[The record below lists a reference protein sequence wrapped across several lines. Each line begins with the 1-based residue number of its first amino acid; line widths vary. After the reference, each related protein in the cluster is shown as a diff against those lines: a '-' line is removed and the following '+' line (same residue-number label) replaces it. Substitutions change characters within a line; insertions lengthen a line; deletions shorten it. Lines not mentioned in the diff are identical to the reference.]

1 MLEKNNLFSFAT
13 SELSQDAFICWCLN
27 WINYP
32 NETLYPMA
40 KDIFSNLLE
49 EKDLEN
55 EEIEIKRQYKKI
67 DVLILLKKSKKAYI
81 IEDKT
86 YTSEHSDQINK
97 YRETI
102 KNEFKEEIKNIKT
115 VYFKTGF
122 WFSYDYNT
130 VNEKDKI
137 DIKINRKD
145 FLNILKEYKG
155 KNQILDDY
163 CEYFERVTEDEEKE
177 KNYLISKEEFKNN
190 NYWYWNISKSGI
202 SQYQFMKD
210 IFSQIEKIESSNSSY
225 GGRPYTQFNILR
237 GIFKNE
243 NNENFNEDKRNYT
256 IFWRVDTVNVGPY
269 ISINFYTH
277 YDKKNDPKPQS
288 RIYEYNKIK
297 EKIEKIVKE
306 KCSNILN
313 WENIQGKFLNY
324 WEQNLLIIPLKDY
337 LISKE
342 KCDKLVECIRIIDR
356 ELKK

>member
-1 MLEKNNLFSFAT
+1 MKNNLFTFAT

-32 NETLYPMA
+32 NEELYPMA

-55 EEIEIKRQYKKI
+55 EEVEIKRQYKKI
-67 DVLILLKKSKKAYI
+67 DVLVILKNSKIAYI

-86 YTSEHSDQINK
+86 YTFEHKQIQR
-97 YRETI
+97 Y
-102 KNEFKEEIKNIKT
+102 KEEIEKDPKIKENTIKT

-122 WFSYDYNT
+122 WFSYDDL
-130 VNEKDKI
+130 VSA
-137 DIKINRKD
+137 DIKIDRED
-145 FLNILKEYKG
+145 FLKIIKKYKG

-177 KNYLISKEEFKNN
+177 KNYLISQEEIKEKS
-190 NYWYWNISKSGI
+190 YWGLNISKSSI
-202 SQYQFMKD
+202 SQYKFMRD
-210 IFSQIEKIESSNSSY
+210 IFKDGYIESGRSV

-237 GIFKNE
+237 RVFPNKDNE
-243 NNENFNEDKRNYT
+243 YLSEDKRNYT
-256 IFWRVDTVNVGPY
+256 IFWRIDTINIGPY

-277 YDKKNDPKPQS
+277 HDKNNDPKPQS
-288 RIYEYNKIK
+288 RIHEYNRLK

-306 KCSNILN
+306 KCSNMLN

-324 WEQNLLIIPLKDY
+324 WEQNLLIIPLKNY

-342 KCDKLVECIRIIDR
+342 KFDKLVECIKIIDT
-356 ELKK
+356 ELRK

>member
-1 MLEKNNLFSFAT
+1 MKNNLFSFAT

-32 NETLYPMA
+32 NEELYPMA

-55 EEIEIKRQYKKI
+55 EKIEILRQYKKI
-67 DVLILLKKSKKAYI
+67 DVLVILKNSKKAYI

-86 YTSEHSDQINK
+86 NTFESNQITR
-97 YRETI
+97 Y
-102 KNEFKEEIKNIKT
+102 KEELEKDPKIKENTIKT

-122 WFSYDYNT
+122 WFSNDDL
-130 VNEKDKI
+130 VSA
-137 DIKINRKD
+137 DIKIDRED
-145 FLNILKEYKG
+145 FLKIIKKYKG

-177 KNYLISKEEFKNN
+177 KNYLISQEEIKEKS
-190 NYWYWNISKSGI
+190 YWGLNISKSSI
-202 SQYQFMKD
+202 SQYKFMRD
-210 IFSQIEKIESSNSSY
+210 IFKDGYIESGRSV

-237 GIFKNE
+237 RVFPNKDNE
-243 NNENFNEDKRNYT
+243 YLSEDKRNYT
-256 IFWRVDTVNVGPY
+256 IFWRIDTINIGPY

-277 YDKKNDPKPQS
+277 HDKNNDPKPQS
-288 RIYEYNKIK
+288 RIYEYNRIK

-313 WENIQGKFLNY
+313 WENIQGKFSNY

>member
-1 MLEKNNLFSFAT
+1 MKNNLFSFAT

-32 NETLYPMA
+32 NENLYPMA

-55 EEIEIKRQYKKI
+55 ERIEILRQYKKI
-67 DVLILLKKSKKAYI
+67 DVLVILKNSKKVFL

-86 YTSEHSDQINK
+86 YTFEHKQIQR
-97 YRETI
+97 Y
-102 KNEFKEEIKNIKT
+102 KEEIEKDPKIKENTIKT

-122 WFSYDYNT
+122 WFSYDDL
-130 VNEKDKI
+130 VSA
-137 DIKINRKD
+137 DIKIDRED
-145 FLNILKEYKG
+145 FLKIIKKYKG

-177 KNYLISKEEFKNN
+177 KNYLISQEEIKEKS
-190 NYWYWNISKSGI
+190 YWGLNISKSSI
-202 SQYQFMKD
+202 SQYKFMRD
-210 IFSQIEKIESSNSSY
+210 IFKDGYIESGRSV

-237 GIFKNE
+237 RVFPNKDNE
-243 NNENFNEDKRNYT
+243 YLSEDKRNYT
-256 IFWRVDTVNVGPY
+256 IFWRIDTVERGPY

-277 YDKKNDPKPQS
+277 HDKNNDPKPQS
-288 RIYEYNKIK
+288 RIHEYNRLK

-306 KCSNILN
+306 KCYNMLN

-324 WEQNLLIIPLKDY
+324 WEQNLLIIPLKNY

-342 KCDKLVECIRIIDR
+342 KFDKLVECIKIIDT
-356 ELKK
+356 ELRK

>member
-1 MLEKNNLFSFAT
+1 MKNNLFSFAT

-32 NETLYPMA
+32 NEELYPMA

-55 EEIEIKRQYKKI
+55 EKIEILRQYKKI
-67 DVLILLKKSKKAYI
+67 DVLVILKNSKKAYI

-86 YTSEHSDQINK
+86 NTFESNQITR
-97 YRETI
+97 Y
-102 KNEFKEEIKNIKT
+102 KEELEKDPKIKENTIKT

-122 WFSYDYNT
+122 WFSNDDL
-130 VNEKDKI
+130 VSA
-137 DIKINRKD
+137 DIKIDRED
-145 FLNILKEYKG
+145 FLKIIKKYKG

-177 KNYLISKEEFKNN
+177 KNYLISQEEIKEKS
-190 NYWYWNISKSGI
+190 YWGLNISKSSI
-202 SQYQFMKD
+202 SQYKFMRD
-210 IFSQIEKIESSNSSY
+210 IFKDGYIESGRSV

-237 GIFKNE
+237 RVFTNKDNE
-243 NNENFNEDKRNYT
+243 YLSEDKRNYT
-256 IFWRVDTVNVGPY
+256 IFWRIDTINIGPY

-277 YDKKNDPKPQS
+277 HDKNNDPKPQS
-288 RIYEYNKIK
+288 RIYEYNRLK

-306 KCSNILN
+306 KCSDILN

-324 WEQNLLIIPLKDY
+324 WEQNLLIIPLKNY

-342 KCDKLVECIRIIDR
+342 KFDKLVECIKIIDT
-356 ELKK
+356 ELRK

>member
-1 MLEKNNLFSFAT
+1 MKNNLFSFAT

-32 NETLYPMA
+32 NENLYPMA

-55 EEIEIKRQYKKI
+55 ERIEILRQYKKI
-67 DVLILLKKSKKAYI
+67 DVLVILKNSKKVFL

-86 YTSEHSDQINK
+86 YTFEHKQIQR
-97 YRETI
+97 Y
-102 KNEFKEEIKNIKT
+102 KEEIEKDPKIKENTIKT

-122 WFSYDYNT
+122 WFSYDDL
-130 VNEKDKI
+130 VSA
-137 DIKINRKD
+137 DIKIDRED
-145 FLNILKEYKG
+145 FLKIIKKYKG

-177 KNYLISKEEFKNN
+177 KNYLISQEEIKEKS
-190 NYWYWNISKSGI
+190 YWGLNISKSSI
-202 SQYQFMKD
+202 SQYKFMRD
-210 IFSQIEKIESSNSSY
+210 IFKDGYIESGRSV

-237 GIFKNE
+237 RVFPNKDNE
-243 NNENFNEDKRNYT
+243 YLSEDKRNYT
-256 IFWRVDTVNVGPY
+256 IFWRIDTINIGPY

-277 YDKKNDPKPQS
+277 HDKNNDPKPQS
-288 RIYEYNKIK
+288 RIHEYNRLK

-306 KCSNILN
+306 KCYNMLN

-324 WEQNLLIIPLKDY
+324 WEQNLLIIPLKNY

-342 KCDKLVECIRIIDR
+342 KFDKLVECIKIIDT
-356 ELKK
+356 ELRK

>member
-1 MLEKNNLFSFAT
+1 MKNNLFSFAT

-32 NETLYPMA
+32 NEELYSMA
-40 KDIFSNLLE
+40 KDIFLNLLKE
-49 EKDLEN
+49 ANLEN
-55 EEIEIKRQYKKI
+55 EKIEILRQYKKI
-67 DVLILLKKSKKAYI
+67 DVLVILKNSKKAYI

-86 YTSEHSDQINK
+86 YTSEHSEQIK
-97 YRETI
+97 RYRENI
-102 KNEFKEEIKNIKT
+102 QNDFKEEINNIKT

-122 WFSYDYNT
+122 WFSYDYHI

-137 DIKINRKD
+137 NIKIDRED
-145 FLNILKEYKG
+145 FLKIISKYKE

-163 CEYFERVTEDEEKE
+163 CEYFERVIENEEKE
-177 KNYLISKEEFKNN
+177 KNYLINKEEIKEKG
-190 NYWYWNISKSGI
+190 YWGLNISKSSI
-202 SQYQFMKD
+202 SQYQFMGD
-210 IFSQIEKIESSNSSY
+210 IFSDGYIESGRSV

-237 GIFKNE
+237 SIFPNE
-243 NNENFNEDKRNYT
+243 NDENFNEDKRNYT
-256 IFWRVDTVNVGPY
+256 IFWRIDTVERGPY

-277 YDKKNDPKPQS
+277 HNKNNDPKPQS
-288 RIYEYNKIK
+288 RIYEYNRIK

-313 WENIQGKFLNY
+313 WENIQGKFSNY

-342 KCDKLVECIRIIDR
+342 KCDKLVECIRIIDG
-356 ELKK
+356 ELRK

>member
-1 MLEKNNLFSFAT
+1 MKNNLFSFAT

-27 WINYP
+27 WINYS
-32 NETLYPMA
+32 NEELYPMA

-55 EEIEIKRQYKKI
+55 EEVEIKRQYKKI
-67 DVLILLKKSKKAYI
+67 DVLVILKNSKIAYI

-86 YTSEHSDQINK
+86 YTFEHKQIQR
-97 YRETI
+97 Y
-102 KNEFKEEIKNIKT
+102 KEEIEKDPKIKENTIKT

-122 WFSYDYNT
+122 WFSYDDL
-130 VNEKDKI
+130 VSA
-137 DIKINRKD
+137 DIKIDRED
-145 FLNILKEYKG
+145 FLKIIKKYKG

-177 KNYLISKEEFKNN
+177 KNYLISQEEIKEKS
-190 NYWYWNISKSGI
+190 YWGLNISKSSI
-202 SQYQFMKD
+202 SQYQFMRD
-210 IFSQIEKIESSNSSY
+210 IFKDGYIESGRSV

-237 GIFKNE
+237 RVFPNKDNE
-243 NNENFNEDKRNYT
+243 YLSEDKRNYT
-256 IFWRVDTVNVGPY
+256 IFWRIDTINIGPY

-277 YDKKNDPKPQS
+277 HDKNNDPKPQS
-288 RIYEYNKIK
+288 RIYEYNRLK

-306 KCSNILN
+306 KCSDILN

-324 WEQNLLIIPLKDY
+324 WEQNLLIIPLKNY

-342 KCDKLVECIRIIDR
+342 KFDKLVECIKIIDT
-356 ELKK
+356 ELRK

>member
-1 MLEKNNLFSFAT
+1 MKNNLFTFAT

-32 NETLYPMA
+32 NENLYPMA

-55 EEIEIKRQYKKI
+55 ERIEILRQYKKI
-67 DVLILLKKSKKAYI
+67 DVLVILKNSKKVFL

-86 YTSEHSDQINK
+86 YTFEHKQIQR
-97 YRETI
+97 Y
-102 KNEFKEEIKNIKT
+102 KEEIEKDPKIKENTIKT

-122 WFSYDYNT
+122 WFSYDDL
-130 VNEKDKI
+130 VSA
-137 DIKINRKD
+137 DIKIDRED
-145 FLNILKEYKG
+145 FLKIIKKYKG

-177 KNYLISKEEFKNN
+177 KNYLISQEEIKEKS
-190 NYWYWNISKSGI
+190 YWGLNISKSSI
-202 SQYQFMKD
+202 SQYKFMRD
-210 IFSQIEKIESSNSSY
+210 IFKDGYIESGRSV

-237 GIFKNE
+237 RVFPNKDNE
-243 NNENFNEDKRNYT
+243 YLSEDKRNYT
-256 IFWRVDTVNVGPY
+256 IFWRIDTINIGPY

-277 YDKKNDPKPQS
+277 HDKNNDPKPQS
-288 RIYEYNKIK
+288 RIHEYNRLK

-306 KCSNILN
+306 KCYNMLN

-324 WEQNLLIIPLKDY
+324 WEQNLLIIPLKNY

-342 KCDKLVECIRIIDR
+342 KFDKLVECIKIIDT
-356 ELKK
+356 ELRK

>member
-1 MLEKNNLFSFAT
+1 MKNNLFSFAT

-32 NETLYPMA
+32 NEELYPMA

-55 EEIEIKRQYKKI
+55 EEVEIKRQYKKI
-67 DVLILLKKSKKAYI
+67 DVLVILKNSKIAYI

-86 YTSEHSDQINK
+86 YTFEHKQIQR
-97 YRETI
+97 Y
-102 KNEFKEEIKNIKT
+102 KEEIEKDPKIKENTIKT

-122 WFSYDYNT
+122 WFSYDDL
-130 VNEKDKI
+130 VSA
-137 DIKINRKD
+137 DIKIDRED
-145 FLNILKEYKG
+145 FLKIIKKYKG

-177 KNYLISKEEFKNN
+177 KNYLISQEEIKEKS
-190 NYWYWNISKSGI
+190 YWGLNISKSSI
-202 SQYQFMKD
+202 SQYKFMRD
-210 IFSQIEKIESSNSSY
+210 IFKDGYIESGRSV

-237 GIFKNE
+237 RVFPNKDNE
-243 NNENFNEDKRNYT
+243 YLSEDKRNYT
-256 IFWRVDTVNVGPY
+256 IFWRIDTINIGPY

-277 YDKKNDPKPQS
+277 HDKNNDPKPQS
-288 RIYEYNKIK
+288 RIYEYNRIK

-313 WENIQGKFLNY
+313 WVNIQGKFSNY

-342 KCDKLVECIRIIDR
+342 KCDKLVECIRIIDE
-356 ELKK
+356 ELRK

>member
-1 MLEKNNLFSFAT
+1 MKNNLFSFAT

-32 NETLYPMA
+32 NEELYPMA

-55 EEIEIKRQYKKI
+55 EEVEIKRQYKKI
-67 DVLILLKKSKKAYI
+67 DVLVILKNSKIAYI

-86 YTSEHSDQINK
+86 YTFEHKQIQR
-97 YRETI
+97 Y
-102 KNEFKEEIKNIKT
+102 KEEIEKDPKIKENTIKT

-122 WFSYDYNT
+122 WFSYDDL
-130 VNEKDKI
+130 VSA
-137 DIKINRKD
+137 DIKIDRED
-145 FLNILKEYKG
+145 FLKIIKKYKG

-177 KNYLISKEEFKNN
+177 KNYLISQEEIKEKS
-190 NYWYWNISKSGI
+190 YWGLNISKSSI
-202 SQYQFMKD
+202 SQYKFMRD
-210 IFSQIEKIESSNSSY
+210 IFKDGYIESGRSV

-237 GIFKNE
+237 RVFPNKDNE
-243 NNENFNEDKRNYT
+243 YLSEDKRNYT
-256 IFWRVDTVNVGPY
+256 IFWRIDTINIGPY

-277 YDKKNDPKPQS
+277 HDKNNDPKPQS
-288 RIYEYNKIK
+288 RIYEYNRLK

-306 KCSNILN
+306 KCSDILN

-324 WEQNLLIIPLKDY
+324 WEQNLLIIPLKNY

-342 KCDKLVECIRIIDR
+342 KFDKLVECIKIIDT
-356 ELKK
+356 ELRK

>member
-1 MLEKNNLFSFAT
+1 MKNNLFSFAT

-32 NETLYPMA
+32 NENLYPMA

-49 EKDLEN
+49 EEDLEN
-55 EEIEIKRQYKKI
+55 ERIEILRQYKKI
-67 DVLILLKKSKKAYI
+67 DVLVILKNSKKVFL

-86 YTSEHSDQINK
+86 YTFEHKQIQR
-97 YRETI
+97 Y
-102 KNEFKEEIKNIKT
+102 KEEIEKDPKIKENTIKT

-122 WFSYDYNT
+122 WFSYDDL
-130 VNEKDKI
+130 VSA
-137 DIKINRKD
+137 DIKIDREG
-145 FLNILKEYKG
+145 FLKIIKKYKG

-163 CEYFERVTEDEEKE
+163 CEYFDRVTKQEGEE
-177 KNYLISKEEFKNN
+177 KNYLINEEEIKEKS
-190 NYWYWNISKSGI
+190 YWGLNISKSSI
-202 SQYQFMKD
+202 SQYQFMRD
-210 IFSQIEKIESSNSSY
+210 IFKDGYIESGRSV

-237 GIFKNE
+237 GIFENK

-256 IFWRVDTVNVGPY
+256 IFWRIDTVEKGPY

-277 YDKKNDPKPQS
+277 HDKNNDPKPQS
-288 RIYEYNKIK
+288 RVYEYNRLK

-313 WENIQGKFLNY
+313 WENIKGKFLNY

-337 LISKE
+337 LISRE
-342 KCDKLVECIRIIDR
+342 KCNKLLECIRIIDG

>member
-1 MLEKNNLFSFAT
+1 
-13 SELSQDAFICWCLN
+13 
-27 WINYP
+27 
-32 NETLYPMA
+32 MA
-40 KDIFSNLLE
+40 KDIFSKLLG

-86 YTSEHSDQINK
+86 YTSENNQITR
-97 YRETI
+97 YREAI
-102 KNEFKEEIKNIKT
+102 KNENDIVKT

-122 WFSYDYNT
+122 WFSYDDL
-130 VNEKDKI
+130 VSA
-137 DIKINRKD
+137 DIKIDREN

-163 CEYFERVTEDEEKE
+163 CEYFDGITKQEEEE
-177 KNYLISKEEFKNN
+177 KNYLINEEEIKEKS
-190 NYWYWNISKSGI
+190 YWGLNISKNSI
-202 SQYQFMKD
+202 SQYQFMRD
-210 IFSQIEKIESSNSSY
+210 IFKNGYIESGRSV

-237 GIFKNE
+237 SIFPNK

-256 IFWRVDTVNVGPY
+256 IFWRIDTVNIGPY

-277 YDKKNDPKPQS
+277 HNKNNDPKPQS
-288 RIYEYNKIK
+288 RIYEYNRLK

-306 KCSNILN
+306 KCSDILN
-313 WENIQGKFLNY
+313 WENIQGKFFNY

-337 LISKE
+337 LTSRE
-342 KCDKLVECIRIIDR
+342 KCDKLIEDIKIIDEKLR
-356 ELKK
+356 K

>member
-1 MLEKNNLFSFAT
+1 MKNNLFSFAT

-32 NETLYPMA
+32 NEELYPMA

-55 EEIEIKRQYKKI
+55 EEVEIKRQYKKI
-67 DVLILLKKSKKAYI
+67 DVLVILKNSKIAYI

-86 YTSEHSDQINK
+86 YTFEHKQIQR
-97 YRETI
+97 Y
-102 KNEFKEEIKNIKT
+102 KEEIEKDPKIKENTIKT

-122 WFSYDYNT
+122 WFSYDDL
-130 VNEKDKI
+130 VSA
-137 DIKINRKD
+137 DIKIDRED
-145 FLNILKEYKG
+145 FLKIIKKYKG

-177 KNYLISKEEFKNN
+177 KNYLISQEEIKEKS
-190 NYWYWNISKSGI
+190 YWGLNISKSSI
-202 SQYQFMKD
+202 SQYKFMRD
-210 IFSQIEKIESSNSSY
+210 IFKDGYIESGRSV

-237 GIFKNE
+237 RVFPNKDNE
-243 NNENFNEDKRNYT
+243 YLSEDKRNYT
-256 IFWRVDTVNVGPY
+256 IFWRIDTINIGPY

-277 YDKKNDPKPQS
+277 HDKNNDPKPQS
-288 RIYEYNKIK
+288 RIHEYNRLK

-306 KCSNILN
+306 KCSNMLN

-324 WEQNLLIIPLKDY
+324 WEQNLLIIPLKKY
-337 LISKE
+337 LISIE
-342 KCDKLVECIRIIDR
+342 KRDELVEYIKIIDT
-356 ELKK
+356 ELRK

>member
-1 MLEKNNLFSFAT
+1 MKNNLFSFAT

-32 NETLYPMA
+32 NESLYPMA

-55 EEIEIKRQYKKI
+55 EEVEIKRQYKKI
-67 DVLILLKKSKKAYI
+67 DVLVILKNSKIAYI

-86 YTSEHSDQINK
+86 YTFEHKQIQR
-97 YRETI
+97 Y
-102 KNEFKEEIKNIKT
+102 KEEIEKDPKIKENTIKT

-122 WFSYDYNT
+122 WFSYDDL
-130 VNEKDKI
+130 VSA
-137 DIKINRKD
+137 DIKIDRED
-145 FLNILKEYKG
+145 FLKIIKKYKG

-177 KNYLISKEEFKNN
+177 KNYLISQEEIKEKS
-190 NYWYWNISKSGI
+190 YWGLNISKSSI
-202 SQYQFMKD
+202 SQYKFMRD
-210 IFSQIEKIESSNSSY
+210 IFKDGYIESGRSV

-237 GIFKNE
+237 RVFPNKDNE
-243 NNENFNEDKRNYT
+243 YLSEDKRNYT
-256 IFWRVDTVNVGPY
+256 IFWRIDTINIGPY

-277 YDKKNDPKPQS
+277 HDKNNDPKPQS
-288 RIYEYNKIK
+288 RIHEYNRLK

-306 KCSNILN
+306 KCSNMLN

-324 WEQNLLIIPLKDY
+324 WEQNLLIIPLKNY

-342 KCDKLVECIRIIDR
+342 KFDKLVECIKIIDT
-356 ELKK
+356 ELRK

>member
-1 MLEKNNLFSFAT
+1 MKNNLFSFAT

-32 NETLYPMA
+32 NEELYPMT

-55 EEIEIKRQYKKI
+55 EEVEIKRQYKKI
-67 DVLILLKKSKKAYI
+67 DVLVILKNSKIAYI

-86 YTSEHSDQINK
+86 YTFEHKQIQR
-97 YRETI
+97 Y
-102 KNEFKEEIKNIKT
+102 KEEIEKDPKIKENTIKT

-122 WFSYDYNT
+122 WFSYDDL
-130 VNEKDKI
+130 VSA
-137 DIKINRKD
+137 DIKIDRED
-145 FLNILKEYKG
+145 FLKIIKKYKG

-177 KNYLISKEEFKNN
+177 KNYLISQEEIKEKS
-190 NYWYWNISKSGI
+190 YWGLNISKSSI
-202 SQYQFMKD
+202 SQYKFMRD
-210 IFSQIEKIESSNSSY
+210 IFKDGYIESGRSV

-237 GIFKNE
+237 RVFPNKDNE
-243 NNENFNEDKRNYT
+243 YLSEDKRNYT
-256 IFWRVDTVNVGPY
+256 IFWRIDTINIGPY

-277 YDKKNDPKPQS
+277 HDKNNDPKPQS
-288 RIYEYNKIK
+288 RIHEYNRLK

-306 KCSNILN
+306 KCSNMLN

-324 WEQNLLIIPLKDY
+324 WEQNLLIIPLKNY

-342 KCDKLVECIRIIDR
+342 KFDKLVECIKIIDT
-356 ELKK
+356 ELRK